1 MRLSKKQKISLA
13 AAVVGGMALTGF
25 LYLRTS
31 PKQTVTSPVPVTII
45 NEAIAAE
52 ADPKPVYVN
61 YISLNDSEHP
71 QRHRQQLRT
80 LQRTGSLT
88 GAMSV
93 QFKQATHA
101 KMSYRF
107 GRKKPTV
114 FVPAPLN
121 ELVPLGFVL
130 TGREYDD
137 PMADGVYRTI
147 YHLFERPDTK
157 QRIEVFETGI
167 DVAEPLL
174 RIKELQ
180 NQQVLG
186 VPIQLERFVG
196 KKSVV
201 YYSAEIIIKDRL
213 YQINT
218 KDIEQAELMAF
229 IERLIIAEQ

>member
-1 MRLSKKQKISLA
+1 MLSKKQKLSLT
-13 AAVVGGMALTGF
+13 AAVVGGLALTGF
-25 LYLRTS
+25 IYLRTS

-52 ADPKPVYVN
+52 AEPKPVYVN
-61 YISLNDSEHP
+61 YISINDSEQP
-71 QRHRQQLRT
+71 QRHQQQLKT

-88 GAMSV
+88 GSLGV

-107 GRKKPTV
+107 GRKKPTA
-114 FVPAPLN
+114 FVPAPLS
-121 ELVPLGFVL
+121 ELVPEGFVL
-130 TGREYDD
+130 TGRDYDD
-137 PMADGVYRTI
+137 PMDGGVYRTV
-147 YHLFERPDTK
+147 YRLFERPDAK
-157 QRIEVFETGI
+157 QRIEVFESAI
-167 DVAEPLL
+167 DVAQPLL

-180 NQQVLG
+180 NHQVFG
-186 VPIQLERFVG
+186 TPMQLERFVG

-218 KDIEQAELMAF
+218 KGIDQAELMVF
-229 IERLIIAEQ
+229 IERLATDE